1 MKRLFL
7 IVVLVAAAWSANAQ
21 KYMIVNSE
29 KIFKS
34 LDAYNSA
41 IESLDKLAEHGI
53 EFVPCTGRALVGI
66 PQEVL
71 AHPSVHYAVSSNG
84 AVVSRIACDVEGA
97 VSSETLRRVPLSR
110 AKALEVLQIARAH
123 DVTFDIFADG
133 HSYLRRDLYDRLAEF
148 VPDDP
153 GTLDSIRWNRTPVD
167 EEPEQTLA
175 RIDTLERLAMYWHDP
190 RDRDEIVRALGD
202 VSGIAVTRSYPMN
215 IEVMDEEASKGASMA
230 WLCEKLGE
238 SLADTLAFG
247 DNFNDGEMLRLCG
260 TAFVTENAPEK
271 MKEMFP
277 VAPSCD
283 DDGVL
288 VKIRELFALTD
299 SL

>member
-1 MKRLFL
+1 
-7 IVVLVAAAWSANAQ
+7 
-21 KYMIVNSE
+21 MIVFSDMDGTFLTTD
-29 KIFKS
+29 KRVS
-34 LDAYNSA
+34 DRSMQA
-41 IESLDKLAEHGI
+41 LDKLAEHGI
-53 EFVPCTGRALVGI
+53 EFVPCTGRALAGI

-84 AVVSRIACDVEGA
+84 AVVSRIARDAGSA

-110 AKALEVLQIARAH
+110 TKALEVLQIARAH

-190 RDRDEIVRALGD
+190 DDRDEIVRALDG

-247 DNFNDGEMLRLCG
+247 DNFNDIEMLEAAGLGVAVANAENEVRAASDRV
-260 TAFVTENAPEK
+260 TASN
-271 MKEMFP
+271 
-277 VAPSCD
+277 D
-283 DDGVL
+283 DDGVARAIL
-288 VKIRELFALTD
+288 ERLDVRDA
-299 SL
+299 

>member
-1 MKRLFL
+1 
-7 IVVLVAAAWSANAQ
+7 
-21 KYMIVNSE
+21 MIVFSDMDGTFLTTDKRVSE
-29 KIFKS
+29 RS
-34 LDAYNSA
+34 MQA
-41 IESLDKLAEHGI
+41 LDKLAEHGI

-175 RIDTLERLAMYWHDP
+175 RIHTLERLAMYWHDP
-190 RDRDEIVRALGD
+190 RDRDEILDALSRVD
-202 VSGIAVTRSYPMN
+202 GIAVTRSFPMN
-215 IEVMDEEASKGASMA
+215 IEVMDKSASKGASMS
-230 WLCEKLGE
+230 WLVAELGGT
-238 SLADTLAFG
+238 LADTIAFG
-247 DNFNDGEMLRLCG
+247 DNFNDIEMLEAAGLGVAVANAEDEVR
-260 TAFVTENAPEK
+260 AAADRVTVSN
-271 MKEMFP
+271 
-277 VAPSCD
+277 D
-283 DDGVL
+283 DDGVARVIL
-288 VKIRELFALTD
+288 EHLDARDA
-299 SL
+299 

>member
-1 MKRLFL
+1 
-7 IVVLVAAAWSANAQ
+7 
-21 KYMIVNSE
+21 MIVFSDMDGTFLTTDKRVSE
-29 KIFKS
+29 GS
-34 LDAYNSA
+34 MQA
-41 IESLDKLAEHGI
+41 LDKLAVHGI

-84 AVVSRIACDVEGA
+84 AVVSRIACDAEGA

-230 WLCEKLGE
+230 WLCGKLGE
-238 SLADTLAFG
+238 PLADTLAFG
-247 DNFNDGEMLRLCG
+247 DNFNDIEMLEAAGLGVAVANAEDEVR
-260 TAFVTENAPEK
+260 TAADRVTVSN
-271 MKEMFP
+271 
-277 VAPSCD
+277 D
-283 DDGVL
+283 DDGVARVIL
-288 VKIRELFALTD
+288 EHLDARDA
-299 SL
+299 

>member
-1 MKRLFL
+1 
-7 IVVLVAAAWSANAQ
+7 
-21 KYMIVNSE
+21 MIVFSDMDGTFLTTDKRVSE
-29 KIFKS
+29 GS
-34 LDAYNSA
+34 MQA
-41 IESLDKLAEHGI
+41 LDKLAEHGI

-84 AVVSRIACDVEGA
+84 AVVSRIVCDVEGA

-110 AKALEVLQIARAH
+110 AKALEVLQIARAR

-215 IEVMDEEASKGASMA
+215 IEVMDEEASKGASMV
-230 WLCEKLGE
+230 WLCGKLGE
-238 SLADTLAFG
+238 PLADTLAFG
-247 DNFNDGEMLRLCG
+247 DNFNDIEMLEAAGLGVAVANAEDEVR
-260 TAFVTENAPEK
+260 TAADRVTVSN
-271 MKEMFP
+271 
-277 VAPSCD
+277 D
-283 DDGVL
+283 DDGVARVIL
-288 VKIRELFALTD
+288 EHLDARDA
-299 SL
+299 

>member
-1 MKRLFL
+1 
-7 IVVLVAAAWSANAQ
+7 
-21 KYMIVNSE
+21 MIVFSDMDGTFLTTDKRVSE
-29 KIFKS
+29 RS
-34 LDAYNSA
+34 MQA
-41 IESLDKLAEHGI
+41 LDKLAEHGI

-97 VSSETLRRVPLSR
+97 ASSETLRRVPLSR

-167 EEPEQTLA
+167 EEPEQTLE

-202 VSGIAVTRSYPMN
+202 VEGIAVTRSYPMN

-230 WLCEKLGE
+230 WLCDKLGE
-238 SLADTLAFG
+238 PLADTLAFG
-247 DNFNDGEMLRLCG
+247 DNFNDIEMLEAAGLGVAVANAEDEVR
-260 TAFVTENAPEK
+260 AAADRVTVSN
-271 MKEMFP
+271 
-277 VAPSCD
+277 D
-283 DDGVL
+283 DDGVARVIL
-288 VKIRELFALTD
+288 EHLDAHHA
-299 SL
+299 